1 MTDGPEPTQ
10 RRDPAEI
17 TRLAIERRM
26 TRRMFLVGTGAGVS
40 AIALAACAPAASS
53 TAPSAAPTAAAP
65 SAGTSAAPAS
75 VAPSAANLGDTLNL
89 ATWPNYHSQEVLDA
103 FSAATGV
110 AINVGVYGST
120 EEMEAKIR
128 AGSSGIDVV
137 VPSNYAVEGWVRDS
151 LIEPIDYTKLP
162 SFNLADWNKL
172 FMDQAFD
179 PGNKY
184 SIPKNWGTTG
194 IAYWSTKIDP
204 AITTWKDFFAQAGDK
219 YAGKALIV
227 DHQISSFGSAAVAMG
242 YSLNTID
249 PTEMAAVE
257 EMLTKLKPKLFA
269 ISSDVQPPLRN
280 QDTWL
285 SIAWTGDGVQVNR
298 DNPDAKY
305 IVASDGGELWIDSY
319 TIAADAPH
327 RDAAYAFLDF
337 ITQPEN
343 AAKETEFC
351 LFPHANDKA
360 TALVSDEV
368 KNNPVIYPPEDQL
381 ANLEYAVNATYNSAA
396 RAEAW
401 ARIKASS

>member
-26 TRRMFLVGTGAGVS
+26 NRRTFLVGTGAGIS
-40 AIALAACAPAASS
+40 ALVLAACAPPASSTTPSSAATAAPSTGAASS
-53 TAPSAAPTAAAP
+53 APSAAAA
-65 SAGTSAAPAS
+65 
-75 VAPSAANLGDTLNL
+75 LGDTLNL
-89 ATWPNYHSQEVLDA
+89 ATWPNYHNQEVLDA
-103 FSAATGV
+103 FTTLTGV
-110 AINVGVYGST
+110 AINVTVYGST

-128 AGSSGIDVV
+128 AGNSGIDVV

-151 LIEPIDYTKLP
+151 LIEPIDYARMP
-162 SFNLADWNKL
+162 NFVSADWNKL

-194 IAYWSTKIDP
+194 IAFRSSKVSPDV
-204 AITTWKDFFAQAGDK
+204 TTWKDFFELAGTT
-219 YAGKALIV
+219 YAGKTLIV

-257 EMLTKLKPKLFA
+257 AMLTALKPKLFA
-269 ISSDVQPPLRN
+269 ISSDVQPPLRAL
-280 QDTWL
+280 DTWL
-285 SIAWTGDGVQVNR
+285 SVAWTGDGVQVSR
-298 DNPDAKY
+298 DNADAKY
-305 IVASDGGELWIDSY
+305 LVATDGGELWIDSF
-319 TIAADAPH
+319 TVAADAPH
-327 RDAAYAFLDF
+327 KDAAYAFLDY
-337 ITQPEN
+337 ITQPEQ
-343 AAKETEFC
+343 AALETEFC

-360 TALVSDEV
+360 TALVTPEV
-368 KNNPVIYPPEDQL
+368 CTNPVIYPPAASLEK
-381 ANLEYAVNATYNSAA
+381 LEYAVNATYNSPE
-396 RAEAW
+396 RAETW